1 MPFSS
6 SFCLTNIGSLQL
18 GTSVDFYSDEDNYTD
33 PFQTDILLSEITG
46 TNCPYVLNG
55 IPDGTTTLQILDVNS
70 SCCVEIP
77 ISTFTCDDCNFG
89 FDVYSS
95 VTFNSRIVAGN
106 LTASCDNNIT
116 DYIIEWYNVNDLTTP
131 LYVSG
136 LGDEFVQYQNWT
148 FPHPLTGNTSIPV
161 TSGTYIPV
169 IKYIRLNGIN
179 YSSDLENGL
188 VQIPLENC
196 LSTTTIDVNPL
207 TCDNGTNIGDYTHLI
222 QFSGSS
228 QGQPPSLLSST
239 FILSPNTNYFA
250 WRFNAFNVQDT
261 VKITY
266 YGSYY
271 NNTPIILEYFNVGI
285 DNTYTDYSDN
295 INPKFVRIWPGTDQ
309 GFNKVTCLTGLT
321 RSFNDYLILEIT
333 PNQSN
338 PKTDFQL
345 YLTCLENYDCTSCN
359 DNFLNQPYKIVGS
372 TISGVTQS
380 CDRLLAQFI
389 ISGCSLSD
397 LENSDYYKYT
407 FTPGIFVSPFYG
419 NTITYVQTTSVNI
432 GFQLYYDSSFCGG
445 SNSTEQTFCVPPSN
459 NNLITFTK
467 DNSGVGGIGNVL
479 MTFSNIDDLQDF
491 YNTYNTRLNEVGGVQ
506 TDPGT
511 LNYYSWIGLKVPVLS
526 LDPVTAFNETCGD
539 TSTFTD
545 YYFHNSSVVTTGVTG
560 NGWYMN
566 LTMPTITKQIN
577 YNVCQLYCD
586 YSVEDIVYSIN
597 NKSTGTTNN
606 VSWINNWK
614 NRVNIPFYS
623 KNQIFYF
630 ENSQLAGEGGQYYN
644 TLSFLNKTIPMSGS
658 NYTLIPEL
666 SASTCNLLGEYINN
680 NNPSKN
686 LDKYDR
692 YVFQFYVE
700 LTNPNDINDFK
711 ISTKNISNGVR
722 TGNYFRIWEIQNG
735 TVIYSDPNFII

>member
-1 MPFSS
+1 M
-6 SFCLTNIGSLQL
+6 
-18 GTSVDFYSDEDNYTD
+18 
-33 PFQTDILLSEITG
+33 
-46 TNCPYVLNG
+46 
-55 IPDGTTTLQILDVNS
+55 
-70 SCCVEIP
+70 
-77 ISTFTCDDCNFG
+77 
-89 FDVYSS
+89 
-95 VTFNSRIVAGN
+95 
-106 LTASCDNNIT
+106 
-116 DYIIEWYNVNDLTTP
+116 
-131 LYVSG
+131 VSG
-136 LGDEFVQYQNWT
+136 
-148 FPHPLTGNTSIPV
+148 
-161 TSGTYIPV
+161 
-169 IKYIRLNGIN
+169 
-179 YSSDLENGL
+179 
-188 VQIPLENC
+188 
-196 LSTTTIDVNPL
+196 
-207 TCDNGTNIGDYTHLI
+207 
-222 QFSGSS
+222 
-228 QGQPPSLLSST
+228 
-239 FILSPNTNYFA
+239 
-250 WRFNAFNVQDT
+250 
-261 VKITY
+261 
-266 YGSYY
+266 
-271 NNTPIILEYFNVGI
+271 
-285 DNTYTDYSDN
+285 
-295 INPKFVRIWPGTDQ
+295 
-309 GFNKVTCLTGLT
+309 
-321 RSFNDYLILEIT
+321 
-333 PNQSN
+333 
-338 PKTDFQL
+338 
-345 YLTCLENYDCTSCN
+345 CT
-359 DNFLNQPYKIVGS
+359 
-372 TISGVTQS
+372 
-380 CDRLLAQFI
+380 
-389 ISGCSLSD
+389 LSD

-630 ENSQLAGEGGQYYN
+630 ENSQLAGEGGQYYS

-680 NNPSKN
+680 NNPSLN

-692 YVFQFYVE
+692 YVYQFYVE